1 MNKSEPENSH
11 YYLIIS
17 FAALLFPLVLLCL
30 CSLDDNR
37 LTSWQ
42 WTFHNV
48 NPFWFFCLLAGGI
61 VAALV
66 LSRFEPKK
74 QKPFVLFLVSFLAAA
89 CFWDEP
95 EVLVDAA
102 RYITQAKQLSVNGV
116 GYFFSE
122 WGKDVFAWTDLP
134 LVPFLYGLLF
144 KFFGESRLV
153 IQICTTLFFSGTV
166 VMVYFLG
173 KLLWDEETGFN
184 GALLLLAI
192 PYLYTQI
199 PLMLV
204 DVPTMFLLLLAVYL
218 YMLALKNG
226 GVVTILLSGLG
237 LFCVFYAKYST
248 WVLLAGLSVTFLT
261 SVVSSPGHTLKRTSG
276 VIAFAAMLIG
286 VAFYLKQ
293 EVFLEQIRFLFAY
306 QKPGLGRWGE
316 GYLSTFLFQIH
327 IFVTAGML
335 WSAWAAYKKG
345 DYRYLN
351 IACFVLIVFLL
362 NLKRVRYTLPL
373 FPFIVLLASYGI
385 NEIGNNRRIR
395 RFIVLCAVCSS
406 LVVAQLAYLPF
417 LKNMSTGNI
426 QAAGV
431 FLNEKG
437 IDGVEVVPLF
447 DEDDI
452 VNPVL
457 AVPLLDYFT
466 EARVYYASGQA
477 RPDLEK
483 YRTSSLRFTWEYQ
496 PPPLYRPDPQFPA
509 GEKAVAIIGGRP
521 NQQLSPDVRKKIAG
535 FAHQRSFNRTTGVFR
550 YQTIVSVYYN

>member
-1 MNKSEPENSH
+1 MNKSEPESPH

-17 FAALLFPLVLLCL
+17 FFALLFPLLLLCFR
-30 CSLDDNR
+30 SLDDNR

-42 WTFHNV
+42 WTFYNV
-48 NPFWFFCLLAGGI
+48 NTFWFFCLLVGGI

-66 LSRFEPKK
+66 LSRFEPNRL
-74 QKPFVLFLVSFLAAA
+74 KPLVLFLVSFLAAA
-89 CFWDEP
+89 MFWDEP
-95 EVLVDAA
+95 EVIVDAA
-102 RYITQAKQLSVNGV
+102 RYITQAKQLSVNGT

-144 KFFGESRLV
+144 KLFGESRVV
-153 IQICTTLFFSGTV
+153 IQFCTTGLFSGTV
-166 VMVYFLG
+166 VLVYCLG

-218 YMLALKNG
+218 YTLVLING

-261 SVVSSPGHTLKRTSG
+261 TVLSSPAHTLKRTSG
-276 VIAFAAMLIG
+276 VIVVAVILIG
-286 VAFYLKQ
+286 AAFYLKQ

-316 GYLSTFLFQIH
+316 GYLSTFFFQIH

-335 WSAWAAYKKG
+335 WSAWVAYIKR

-351 IACFVLIVFLL
+351 LACFVLIIFLL
-362 NLKRVRYTLPL
+362 NLQRIRYALPL

-385 NEIGNNRRIR
+385 KEIDSRRIR

-417 LKNMSTGNI
+417 LKNMSANNI
-426 QAAGV
+426 QEAGV
-431 FLNEKG
+431 FLNRKG
-437 IDGVEVVPLF
+437 IDVVEVIPLF

-452 VNPVL
+452 VNPEL

-466 EARVYYASGQA
+466 ESRVYYASGQA
-477 RPDLEK
+477 RPNPEK

-496 PPPLYRPDPQFPA
+496 PPALYQPEPQSLA
-509 GEKAVAIIGGRP
+509 SEKALAIIASKR
-521 NQQLSPDVRKKIAG
+521 NQPLPPSVRKKIAG
-535 FAHQRSFNRTTGVFR
+535 FTQQRTFNRTTGVFR
-550 YQTIVSVYYN
+550 HQTIVSVYYN

>member
-1 MNKSEPENSH
+1 MKKSEPESPH
-11 YYLIIS
+11 KYLIIS
-17 FAALLFPLVLLCL
+17 FFALLFPLLLLCFR
-30 CSLDDNR
+30 SLDDNR

-42 WTFHNV
+42 WTFYPV
-48 NPFWFFCLLAGGI
+48 NIFWFFCLLAG
-61 VAALV
+61 VVAAALV
-66 LSRFEPKK
+66 LSRFEPKRL
-74 QKPFVLFLVSFLAAA
+74 KPLVLFMVSFPAVAM
-89 CFWDEP
+89 FWEVP

-134 LVPFLYGLLF
+134 LIPFLYGLLF
-144 KFFGESRLV
+144 KFFGESRIV
-153 IQICTTLFFSGTV
+153 IQFCTTLFFSGTV
-166 VMVYFLG
+166 VLVYCLG

-218 YMLALKNG
+218 YTLALKNG
-226 GVVTILLSGLG
+226 GGGTIFLSGLG
-237 LFCVFYAKYST
+237 LFFVFYAKFST

-261 SVVSSPGHTLKRTSG
+261 TLLSSPSRTLRRTCG
-276 VIAFAAMLIG
+276 VIVVAVILIG
-286 VAFYLKQ
+286 TTFYLKQ

-327 IFVTAGML
+327 VFVTAGML
-335 WSAWAAYKKG
+335 WSAWIAMKEK

-351 IACFVLIVFLL
+351 LACFVLIIFLL
-362 NLKRVRYTLPL
+362 NLQRIRYTLPL

-385 NEIGNNRRIR
+385 KEINSRRVR

-406 LVVAQLAYLPF
+406 LVVARLAYLPF
-417 LKNMSTGNI
+417 LKNMSAQNI
-426 QAAGV
+426 QEAGV

-437 IDGVEVVPLF
+437 IDAVEVVPLF

-452 VNPVL
+452 VNPEV

-466 EARVYYASGQA
+466 KSRVSYSPGQI
-477 RPDLEK
+477 RSDPEK
-483 YRTSSLRFTWEYQ
+483 YRTSSLRFTWEFQ
-496 PPPLYRPDPQFPA
+496 PPPLYRPEPLSPA
-509 GEKAVAIIGGRP
+509 GEKAVAIISGRP
-521 NQQLSPDVRKKIAG
+521 NQQLSPVVRKKIAG
-535 FAHQRSFNRTTGVFR
+535 FAHQRTFNRTTGVFR
-550 YQTIVSVYYN
+550 YQTIVSVYFN